1 MLELITVPF
10 INIMVFIYGLIGGNF
25 GLAIIL
31 FTLIVRMSTYPF
43 TSKSL
48 KSAAAMQ
55 EMQSSEKYQK
65 MQKKYKN
72 DREKFAQ
79 EQMKLYKEMGINPLG
94 SCLPSILQMVIIIPV
109 FYAVSRV
116 LASTPLEL
124 MQLHNDLVWIPNAS
138 ELIPL
143 NSQFL
148 WMDLGQPERLILNF
162 IPTNIP
168 IIGQG
173 VPVLAILVMITSYL
187 QTKLMSPVSSSNQQT
202 PGMGQA
208 MTLYMP
214 LLMGWISYS
223 YSAGLA
229 LYFFAGNLVSILQSA
244 AMGKLDWRKL
254 IPSIAPSKDAKDKR

>member
-10 INIMVFIYGLIGGNF
+10 INIMVFIYSLIGNF

-31 FTLIVRMSTYPF
+31 FTLIVRLSTYPF
-43 TSKSL
+43 TAKSL
-48 KSAAAMQ
+48 KSAQAMQ
-55 EMQSSEKYQK
+55 EMQGSDKYQK

-72 DREKFAQ
+72 DKEKLSQ
-79 EQMKLYKEMGINPLG
+79 EQMKLYQEMGINPLG
-94 SCLPSILQMVIIIPV
+94 SCLPSILQMLIIIPV
-109 FYAVSRV
+109 FYAVSRA
-116 LASTPLEL
+116 LAATPLEL
-124 MQLHNDLVWIPNAS
+124 MQLHSDLVWIPNAS

-148 WMDLGQPERLILNF
+148 WMDLGQPERLAVSF
-162 IPTNIP
+162 IPSSFP

-173 VPVLAILVMITSYL
+173 IPILAILVMITSYL

-208 MTLYMP
+208 MNIYMP

-229 LYFFAGNLVSILQSA
+229 LYFFAGNLVSIIQSA
-244 AMGKLDWRKL
+244 AMGSLDWRKL
-254 IPSIAPSKDAKDKR
+254 IPKMGSPTDSHT